1 MFNLISDY
9 DPAWDQPKAIKQIL
23 AWFWNWEKMI
33 TLMWATWT
41 WKTFTMA
48 NLIKE
53 IKKPTLIIS
62 HNKTLC
68 AQLATEFKYFFP
80 ENAVHYFV
88 SYFDYYQPEAY
99 IAERDTYIEKE
110 STINQEIEMYRLW
123 TMASLLSR
131 EDVIVV
137 ASVSALYWIW
147 SKEVF
152 KKNSLLFKV
161 WERYDFSKIK
171 KALIAMQYKPLQSNI
186 EPWIFDFRWEI
197 LDIYSSV
204 ENCLYRLIFDFDT
217 LQLIQ
222 VKDSLTFREKSTEKT
237 LTIWPAN
244 QFIQDMWDLETILN
258 KINEEMKIR
267 VEELKKEW
275 KLLEA
280 ERLNK
285 RTIYDI
291 RMIRETW
298 FTNWIENYSL
308 YFDNRQVWQPPNTL
322 FDYFPEDMLLIIDE
336 SHMTLPQLKAM
347 SAWDSSRK
355 QSLVNHW
362 FRLPSA
368 LEHRPLNFQEL
379 EIILSWSSLNDQ
391 KNKLYNKNFIIE
403 RIKNKAKTLFV
414 SATPAEYELINS
426 WQLVEQIIRPTWL
439 LDPITYVYPKSWDY
453 DLLLNSL
460 DKLIKKNPKITEFLD
475 WLETNL
481 KEKNIFDNIED
492 DII

>member
-1 MFNLISDY
+1 MFKLISNY
-9 DPAWDQPKAIKQIL
+9 QPAWDQPKAINQIL
-23 AWFWNWEKMI
+23 EWFESWENMI

-48 NLIKE
+48 NIIKE

-137 ASVSALYWIW
+137 ASVSALYGIG

-152 KKNSLLFKV
+152 KQNSLFFKV
-161 WERYDFSKIK
+161 WTKYDFTKIK
-171 KALIAMQYKPLQSNI
+171 KALIAMQYKPLQSNV
-186 EPWIFDFRWEI
+186 EPWVFDFRWEI

-204 ENCLYRLIFDFDT
+204 ENCVYRLMFDYDE

-222 VKDSLTFREKSTEKT
+222 IKDSLTFKEKSTEKT

-244 QFIQDMWDLETILN
+244 QFIQDMWDLEEILK
-258 KINEEMKIR
+258 KINEEMLVNVAK
-267 VEELKKEW
+267 LKAEW

-280 ERLNK
+280 ERLHK
-285 RTIYDI
+285 RTVYDI

-308 YFDNRQVWQPPNTL
+308 YFDKRQIWQPPNTL
-322 FDYFPEDMLLIIDE
+322 FDYFPNDMLLIIDE
-336 SHMTLPQLKAM
+336 SHMTLPQLRAM
-347 SAWDSSRK
+347 PSWDASRK
-355 QSLVNHW
+355 QSLVKYW

-379 EIILSWSSLNDQ
+379 EMTLSWSSPD
-391 KNKLYNKNFIIE
+391 E
-403 RIKNKAKTLFV
+403 IKNKEYNKDFIKDKIKLNAKTLFV
-414 SATPAEYELINS
+414 SATPAEYELKAS
-426 WQLVEQIIRPTWL
+426 GQLVEQIIRPTWL

-453 DLLLNSL
+453 DILVNSL
-460 DKLIKKNPKITEFLD
+460 DKLIKKNPAITEFLN
-475 WLETNL
+475 WFETNI
-481 KEKNIFDNIED
+481 KEKIIFDNIEN
-492 DII
+492 DIL